1 MNYLEIAGALIG
13 LLYLWFEYRASIWLW
28 PVSVIMPAIYIVV
41 YYQVGLYADSV
52 ISIYYLLAGIY
63 GWWMWL
69 RHTPDKG
76 EKPVSG
82 TPSKLLLPMFVVLL
96 VVFVLIG
103 IILETCTDSTV
114 SKAFRFCLSQERK
127 RITIMGATGKREDHT
142 IGNVSLLADYMEQA
156 EVSMM
161 TDYGIFVPIREDSMF
176 ESYIGQQ
183 ISVFNM
189 NSTALSAEGLAYP
202 LSVFT
207 NWWQGTLNEALAR
220 HFIIRTEGKVLV
232 FRVF

>member
-114 SKAFRFCLSQERK
+114 
-127 RITIMGATGKREDHT
+127 
-142 IGNVSLLADYMEQA
+142 
-156 EVSMM
+156 
-161 TDYGIFVPIREDSMF
+161 PWWDSF
-176 ESYIGQQ
+176 T
-183 ISVFNM
+183 
-189 NSTALSAEGLAYP
+189 TALSIIAMWMLAHKYVEQWLAWLVVDAVSCGIYIYKDLYFPSFLYGLYAVIACFGYLKWKQLMN
-202 LSVFT
+202 LSY
-207 NWWQGTLNEALAR
+207 E
-220 HFIIRTEGKVLV
+220 
-232 FRVF
+232 RV